1 MPFVTTKLA
10 GQAFSPPAGVNGYL
24 AGSGRNRFVKS
35 MALKGNL
42 RDFPTTQI
50 LNLINLA
57 RKTGTLTIQG
67 QDVASMAFREGK
79 LIDASLANEGGN
91 LARMLQRSG
100 KLSAEQV
107 RIIETRAAGIGDKQ
121 LGHLLVRAGHVT
133 QSDIIQSVRHYVLE
147 IAYSLFAWAEGF
159 FRFDADQL
167 PANSRITIP
176 IDLENVILEGSRRL
190 KEQAVLQREIPSLD
204 ATLRFSEQRQARA
217 QQINLTPAEWRVAAQ
232 IGPQRSLRQIA
243 QTNNLDEFEIRRIVY
258 GMLQVGFVEFTPSP
272 QAAARPNGA
281 ARRAATVSPPLPAAA
296 PQESGAARRSI
307 VMRLIDRIRGL

>member
-1 MPFVTTKLA
+1 
-10 GQAFSPPAGVNGYL
+10 
-24 AGSGRNRFVKS
+24 

-67 QDVASMAFREGK
+67 REAASMAFREGK
-79 LIDASLANEGGN
+79 LIDASLGKETDS
-91 LARMLQRSG
+91 LAHILQRSG
-100 KLSAEQV
+100 KLSTEQV
-107 RIIETRAAGIGDKQ
+107 RIIETRATGISDKQ

-190 KEQAVLQREIPSLD
+190 NEQAALQREIPSLE
-204 ATLRFSEQRQARA
+204 ATLRFSEQREMRTRQL
-217 QQINLTPAEWRVAAQ
+217 NLTPAEWRVAAQ
-232 IGPQRSLRQIA
+232 IAPQRSLRQIA
-243 QTNNLDEFEIRRIVY
+243 QANNLDEFEIRRIVY
-258 GMLQVGFVEFTPSP
+258 GMLQIGFVEFTQSP
-272 QAAARPNGA
+272 RSGARPNGA
-281 ARRAATVSPPLPAAA
+281 ARGAATAPPPPPAA